1 MRIWLLLLTLISW
14 CQERVKAEELCL
26 GVSPGEPASRGQ
38 LGIQQESLVYGYPS
52 YESLESSRILLDGGC
67 SNLLFVVP
75 GVYFFF
81 KDNVFRE
88 SGFGVC
94 EHKLCPSW
102 PHTHEKISQHKL
114 AHSGVTVLFPQHSI
128 PVAPWLPGFWGW
140 QGSYQKLPALDL
152 FWGND
157 FFLPRCLSDIS
168 PSCFYSL
175 KHAEM
180 CLALYFF
187 SLFFSWNVC
196 FFKHWASLLGL
207 QPTSHAEREVVVNL
221 CPSLP
226 YGAPN
231 LFLSFVLETSST
243 GSNFI
248 LFYFFYLWLLF

>member
-1 MRIWLLLLTLISW
+1 MAIPAMRVWKVLELSW
-14 CQERVKAEELCL
+14 TEA
-26 GVSPGEPASRGQ
+26 ASFSF
-38 LGIQQESLVYGYPS
+38 LS
-52 YESLESSRILLDGGC
+52 
-67 SNLLFVVP
+67 SNLLFVLP
-75 GVYFFF
+75 GVYLFF

-114 AHSGVTVLFPQHSI
+114 AHSGVTVLFSQHPI
-128 PVAPWLPGFWGW
+128 PVAPWLPGFLGW
-140 QGSYQKLPALDL
+140 QGSCQKLPALDL

-157 FFLPRCLSDIS
+157 FFLPRCLSDIF

-207 QPTSHAEREVVVNL
+207 QPTCHAEREVVVNL

-231 LFLSFVLETSST
+231 LFLSSVLETSST

-248 LFYFFYLWLLF
+248 YLFIF